1 MSLQMLLVFGTMIFQ
16 MITLLLFVLPL
27 PLMVRSQIVTLY
39 TKITTA
45 QNFRIFLMFS
55 ITLMSLQFYDC
66 IQRLEKYRRVQ
77 ENDVLQGFVNYD
89 KLASEFYSQRNLYLS
104 GAILYL
110 LMGIYTVAS
119 IVKKLVL
126 KEKLYRE
133 LIAERDDG
141 SKTGKSDDSEE
152 IVKVKHLIELKQKD
166 INALKKQLNGLQTA
180 YDGLNKGEERLL
192 CSGF

>member
-1 MSLQMLLVFGTMIFQ
+1 MSLQMLLVFSTMIFQ

-27 PLMVRSQIVTLY
+27 PLMVRSQIVSIY
-39 TKITTA
+39 IKITTA
-45 QNFRIFLMFS
+45 QNFRIFLGFS

-66 IQRLEKYRRVQ
+66 LQRLEKYHKVK

-89 KLASEFYSQRNLYLS
+89 KLASKFYSQRNLYLS

-126 KEKLYRE
+126 KEKLYRQ
-133 LIAERDDG
+133 LIAERDE
-141 SKTGKSDDSEE
+141 SRTGGGEKSDGEE
-152 IVKVKHLIELKQKD
+152 VVKVKHLIELKQKD
-166 INALKKQLNGLQTA
+166 IDALKKQLNGLQTA
-180 YDGLNKGEERLL
+180 YDGLNKGEER
-192 CSGF
+192 SKDD

>member
-89 KLASEFYSQRNLYLS
+89 KLASKFYSQRNLYLS

-180 YDGLNKGEERLL
+180 YDGLNKGEER
-192 CSGF
+192 SKGD

>member
-1 MSLQMLLVFGTMIFQ
+1 
-16 MITLLLFVLPL
+16 
-27 PLMVRSQIVTLY
+27 MVRSQIVTLY

-89 KLASEFYSQRNLYLS
+89 KLASKFYSQRNLYLS

-180 YDGLNKGEERLL
+180 YDGLNKGEER
-192 CSGF
+192 SKGD

>member
-89 KLASEFYSQRNLYLS
+89 KLASKFYSQRNLYLS

-133 LIAERDDG
+133 LVAERDDG

-166 INALKKQLNGLQTA
+166 IIALKKQLNGLQTA
-180 YDGLNKGEERLL
+180 YDGLNKGEER
-192 CSGF
+192 SKGD

>member
-1 MSLQMLLVFGTMIFQ
+1 MSLQMSLVFGTMIFQ

-89 KLASEFYSQRNLYLS
+89 KLASKFYSQRNLYLS

-180 YDGLNKGEERLL
+180 YDGLNKGEER
-192 CSGF
+192 SKGD